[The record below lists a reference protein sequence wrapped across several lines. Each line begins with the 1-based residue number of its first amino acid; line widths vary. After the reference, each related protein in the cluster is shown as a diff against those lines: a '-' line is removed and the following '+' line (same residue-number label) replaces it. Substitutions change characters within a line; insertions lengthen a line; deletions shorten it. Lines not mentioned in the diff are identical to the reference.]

1 MSEVAKKFPK
11 VVILQPCLELVKQN
25 HEKLANSGL
34 DTTMIDSA
42 HKGNWD
48 ADYIYTTP
56 QTLSKNL
63 DKCTEPDLLIIDEC
77 FTGDTLIATPD
88 GYKKIKDIRVGDR
101 VYNACG
107 IGVVEAITTK
117 QTEETIKMELSNGES
132 IEGTGNHPIFTQ
144 QGWTRLD
151 DLEVRQTILGLQ
163 DMSNLWNNVPA
174 NRRVHRKCI
183 CKKDLLQCIV
193 RECKEPTDWSKQN
206 CKEMSLWWERE
217 SNTFASKNAN
227 ANAEGGRLG
236 IRSSNTNGVSSFG
249 TPLPNVL
256 QGRYSRRKEEDCNRG
271 GRELSSKPRT
281 KNARPEEEGAVGTV
295 RVESVSHNKQT
306 SPRTVFNLQ
315 VSGHP
320 SYFAGGVLVHNC
332 NVFYEGAMFK
342 LILSRWKYC
351 HVLALT
357 ATPYH
362 YKRKTIFRGGW
373 IWSQTITESIEKVFG
388 EAVLSIDRQKGHE
401 MGYGPDIQFK
411 RADITRCYDE
421 HFANRPV
428 YKYIVEQHL
437 EEVKNLLTSLNN
449 GIIFCD
455 SKRHAEAISEYC
467 GVPTIFGNTPK
478 KRRQELV
485 EKFNAG
491 EIKFLATVGC
501 LVRGYDRQDLENI
514 IVLTNYNNECETEQ
528 VIGRLNRGTCSKT
541 CWYNSKLN
549 TAKPKAGRMTEVRI
563 RRI

>member
-1 MSEVAKKFPK
+1 MIMSEVAKKFPK

-63 DKCTEPDLLIIDEC
+63 DKCTEPDLLIIDE
-77 FTGDTLIATPD
+77 
-88 GYKKIKDIRVGDR
+88 
-101 VYNACG
+101 
-107 IGVVEAITTK
+107 
-117 QTEETIKMELSNGES
+117 SN
-132 IEGTGNHPIFTQ
+132 
-144 QGWTRLD
+144 
-151 DLEVRQTILGLQ
+151 
-163 DMSNLWNNVPA
+163 M
-174 NRRVHRKCI
+174 
-183 CKKDLLQCIV
+183 
-193 RECKEPTDWSKQN
+193 
-206 CKEMSLWWERE
+206 
-217 SNTFASKNAN
+217 
-227 ANAEGGRLG
+227 
-236 IRSSNTNGVSSFG
+236 
-249 TPLPNVL
+249 
-256 QGRYSRRKEEDCNRG
+256 
-271 GRELSSKPRT
+271 
-281 KNARPEEEGAVGTV
+281 
-295 RVESVSHNKQT
+295 
-306 SPRTVFNLQ
+306 
-315 VSGHP
+315 
-320 SYFAGGVLVHNC
+320 
-332 NVFYEGAMFK
+332 FYEGTMFK